1 MSNAFLVYIIYYII
15 SIIYPAKSIYI
26 IIKNNSKIDK
36 FWILYFIFYYSLII
50 VDENFFYPLTDL

>member
-15 SIIYPAKSIYI
+15 SIIYPAKSIYE

>member
-1 MSNAFLVYIIYYII
+1 MLNAFIIYILYYII
-15 SIIYPAKSIYI
+15 SIIYPAFSIYK
-26 IIKNNSKIDK
+26 IIKNNSKIDE

>member
-1 MSNAFLVYIIYYII
+1 MSNAFLVYILYYII
-15 SIIYPAKSIYI
+15 SIIYPAFSIYK

-36 FWILYFIFYYSLII
+36 FWILYFIFYYSLIF

>member
-15 SIIYPAKSIYI
+15 SIIYPAFSIYK

-36 FWILYFIFYYSLII
+36 FWILYFIFYYSLIF